1 MRISDWSSD
10 VCSSD
15 LKNFPIDTQLLIAAD
30 TITVGGNQCQ
40 LAGTVPHHAARGKL
54 CGGGG
59 LADAGGTYQCVD
71 ATFFQNFVFVS
82 DGCQIAHENGFDPFH
97 AAFCGDRKSVV

>member
-82 DGCQIAHENGFDPFH
+82 RSEERRVGNECVCTCRSRWWPYL
-97 AAFCGDRKSVV
+97 